1 MAKVSFIMTLLI
13 FHGCLFCHDSA
24 TTTYI
29 TSSPTTTAGEEGT
42 TSAAVATTS
51 IVSSDVVNATPGG
64 DGVSSTTA
72 GGGEVT
78 TTADG
83 GGVSSTTAGGEVTTT
98 VASEGNVIAT
108 STTTGGV
115 TTSAVF
121 GDGVT
126 TTGVVGGGVTTTG
139 DAAGGVTTSA
149 VSGDG
154 VATTGVVGRGVT
166 TTAGEETA
174 TSVTSSAV
182 VVSEGTNT
190 AVTGGDVSTTG
201 GAVTSTASVSVIATT
216 TTGIGATTST
226 AGGGETSSAVDG
238 GEVSPTT
245 TQTAPPPSSVYVDNR
260 PGPEVSLTVTVT
272 TDCSD
277 SKLASLNQT
286 MTNGILIIYKGTPYR
301 LKGVKATSVT
311 CISQFKGIYTLL
323 FYRVGSSSGSTIE
336 GVFKVRLEQ
345 GDFGNSITASN
356 TVYTFE
362 FQGVDIKRT
371 PKSGECGRVCCDGAG
386 GELLIELTCSPPQNC
401 TGVDVSVRKEKG
413 YCPGE
418 SKAYCECS
426 NGSQDLPSFALITVL
441 GLASLMKSIFLL

>member
-29 TSSPTTTAGEEGT
+29 ASSPTTMAGVEGT
-42 TSAAVATTS
+42 TTAAVANTS
-51 IVSSDVVNATPGG
+51 IVSADVVNAT
-64 DGVSSTTA
+64 A
-72 GGGEVT
+72 G
-78 TTADG
+78 G
-83 GGVSSTTAGGEVTTT
+83 GGVSSTTAGSGEVTTT

-426 NGSQDLPSFALITVL
+426 KGSQDLPSFALITVL